1 MNAELD
7 IKNIDKLYCNKNTV
21 FSYEG
26 FKFSS
31 LEYLLS
37 QIASMPTEDRANQIL
52 RTTDGKFIRMN
63 LVRIDIVDNSAPGF
77 VLKSCRWKNP
87 IYAKRYLSKLAK
99 VRHILLNPNL
109 DEILMEYFGFAYRS
123 TIAKG
128 EDWIG
133 YYCVFDYDLLY
144 NNITPD
150 IGIYKTSA
158 LNELVRVLGPFDIV
172 KNHNF
177 AMENDMYF
185 SYAIDRFEESK
196 HTEYLNYI
204 GEAEYSL
211 PIGTLLEKV
220 GEIDISKIGV
230 FDSITRAI
238 LLALCSYFNI

>member
-1 MNAELD
+1 MNAEFD
-7 IKNIDKLYCNKNTV
+7 IKNIDKLCYNKNTV

-26 FKFSS
+26 FKSSS

-63 LVRIDIVDNSAPGF
+63 LVRIDIVDDSAPGF
-77 VLKSCRWKNP
+77 VPKPCRWKNP
-87 IYAKRYLSKLAK
+87 VYAKRYLSKLAK

-109 DEILMEYFGFAYRS
+109 NKILMEYFGFAYRS

-144 NNITPD
+144 NDTTPNA
-150 IGIYKTSA
+150 GVYKTSA
-158 LNELVRVLGPFDIV
+158 LNELVRVLDSFNTV

-177 AMENDMYF
+177 AIENDMYF
-185 SYAIDRFEESK
+185 SYAIDRLEESK
-196 HTEYLNYI
+196 HAEYLDYI
-204 GEAEYSL
+204 GEVEYSL
-211 PIGTLLEKV
+211 PIGTLLGKV
-220 GEIDISKIGV
+220 GGIEV
-230 FDSITRAI
+230 
-238 LLALCSYFNI
+238 

>member
-1 MNAELD
+1 MNMVNA
-7 IKNIDKLYCNKNTV
+7 KNIDKLYCNKNTI

-26 FKFSS
+26 FQSNN
-31 LEYLLS
+31 LNYLLS
-37 QIASMPTEDRANQIL
+37 QIASMPIEDRANQIL
-52 RTTDGKFIRMN
+52 CTTNGKFIRMN
-63 LVRIDIVDNSAPGF
+63 LVRIDIVNNFAPGF
-77 VLKSCRWKNP
+77 ASKPCRWKNP
-87 IYAKRYLSKLAK
+87 IYAKNYLSKLAK
-99 VRHILLNPNL
+99 VRHIFLNPDLNK
-109 DEILMEYFGFAYRS
+109 IIMEYFGLAYRS

-133 YYCVFDYDLLY
+133 YYCIFDYDLLY
-144 NNITPD
+144 NNIAPD

-196 HTEYLNYI
+196 HAEYLNYI
-204 GEAEYSL
+204 GEVEYSL

-220 GEIDISKIGV
+220 GEIDLSKIY
-230 FDSITRAI
+230 DE
-238 LLALCSYFNI
+238 